1 MSPHQNSTNES
12 GDAQHTAAIAESI
25 LQGDFAAFYQ
35 VWEPH
40 RPYLF
45 KLCLRR
51 MSGIREEAEDA
62 LSRAMLKAWE
72 RLPHHA
78 HKIRHLKAWLAQ
90 LTLNLCADIHREQR
104 RRACV
109 FESIE
114 ELPAW
119 RQNVLASTETPEE
132 SVLRSEFCFQLQAL
146 IAGLPT
152 RLYEPF
158 IMHFVHEMSYVDIS
172 EQLGLSTDNI
182 RKRIQQARAILRAHL
197 KDYVSGNRDLKTVP
211 AARNRRAGGAPPEVV
226 GAPAMRAAR
235 RSRTGARSDN
245 TCDSDPR
252 LASRLASFNSSSR
265 CSRA

>member
-12 GDAQHTAAIAESI
+12 CEAQPTTALGESI

-90 LTLNLCADIHREQR
+90 LTLNLCADIQRER
-104 RRACV
+104 RRHARV

-114 ELPAW
+114 GLPAC
-119 RQNVLASTETPEE
+119 RRDVLASTETPEE
-132 SVLRSEFCFQLQAL
+132 SVLCSELYLQLQAL
-146 IAGLPT
+146 IAGLPA
-152 RLYEPF
+152 RLHEPF
-158 IMHFVHEMSYVDIS
+158 IMYVVHEMSYVDIS
-172 EQLGLSTDNI
+172 EQLGLSNDNI
-182 RKRIQQARAILRAHL
+182 RKRIQQARAILRTHL
-197 KDYVSGNRDLKTVP
+197 KDYVSGKPAPTTVP
-211 AARNRRAGGAPPEVV
+211 AARDRPAGGAPTEVV
-226 GAPAMRAAR
+226 GTSAMRAVR
-235 RSRTGARSDN
+235 RSHT
-245 TCDSDPR
+245 
-252 LASRLASFNSSSR
+252 
-265 CSRA
+265 

>member
-12 GDAQHTAAIAESI
+12 GDARHTAAIGESV

-104 RRACV
+104 RRARV

-114 ELPAW
+114 ELPA
-119 RQNVLASTETPEE
+119 RRRDVLASTETPEE
-132 SVLRSEFCFQLQAL
+132 SALRSELRLQLQAL
-146 IAGLPT
+146 IAGLPA
-152 RLYEPF
+152 RLHEPF
-158 IMHFVHEMSYVDIS
+158 VMHVVHEMSYVDIS
-172 EQLGLSTDNI
+172 EQLGLSNDNI
-182 RKRIQQARAILRAHL
+182 RKRIQQARAILRTHL
-197 KDYVSGNRDLKTVP
+197 KDYVSGEPAPKTVP
-211 AARNRRAGGAPPEVV
+211 AAR
-226 GAPAMRAAR
+226 
-235 RSRTGARSDN
+235 RSHTGARPDN
-245 TCDSDPR
+245 TRDSDPR
-252 LASRLASFNSSSR
+252 LASRLASFNSSSG